1 MTLTRYEKVIVDK
14 GKLAHLN
21 VCSLV
26 YLETSAATGQNV
38 AKAVET
44 LVEKVMV
51 RMDLAVDR
59 ALLPGRGGRPKE
71 MDDPELYNTS
81 STSCSC

>member
-1 MTLTRYEKVIVDK
+1 MAQNERSLVT
-14 GKLAHLN
+14 HFN
-21 VCSLV
+21 VFSLV

-51 RMDLAVDR
+51 RMDMAVDR
-59 ALLPGRGGRPKE
+59 ALLPGRGGRSKE
-71 MDDPELYNTS
+71 MDDPDLYNAPS
-81 STSCSC
+81 SSCSC